1 MAGMMRRWR
10 RWRAEHREAP
20 YVDAL
25 VNAILAGAAGR
36 APGADGITLGDV
48 RQTAAVELVC
58 ALYSAA
64 FGAADVAP
72 PGPRTGAITPALL
85 EDLVRKLIR
94 HGEAVYLLDTSNGVE
109 LIPSSG
115 WTVTGGYRPQS
126 WRYRLDLPGPSDTG
140 AHMVAPAASVVH
152 VTYSTDHARPWQGVS
167 PLDWASLSGQLA
179 GNLERALADESAGT
193 RGYVLPVPSG
203 IAKAQADTIKAD
215 LRSLKGRTTIVES
228 TSGGWGQG
236 TAAAPARDWQP
247 SRIGPAWP
255 TSVNEAR
262 RAAEQSVL
270 LACGV
275 PLSLVEAGDA
285 QGAREGWRR
294 FLHGSLRPLARR
306 VETELSMKLDA
317 PVMLSFD
324 GLFASDVQGRAR
336 AYQSLTGGGMA
347 PDRAAVL
354 AGLTE

>member
-10 RWRAEHREAP
+10 RWRSAQREAP
-20 YVDAL
+20 YTDAI
-25 VNAILAGAAGR
+25 VNAILTGAAGT
-36 APGADGITLGDV
+36 AAGGDGVTLGDV
-48 RQTAAVELVC
+48 RKTAAVELVC
-58 ALYSAA
+58 ALYGAA

-72 PGPRTGAITPALL
+72 PGARTAPVTPAFL
-85 EDLVRKLIR
+85 EDLVRRLIR
-94 HGEAVYLLDTSNGVE
+94 NGEAVYVIDVADGVQF
-109 LIPSSG
+109 LPSSG
-115 WTVTGGYRPQS
+115 WTVTGGYRPRS
-126 WRYRLDLPGPSDTG
+126 WRYRVDLPGPSETG
-140 AHMVAPAASVVH
+140 AHMVAPAASVLH
-152 VTYSTDHARPWQGVS
+152 FTYSVDHGRPWQGIS
-167 PLDWASLSGQLA
+167 PLDWASLSGALA

-203 IAKAQADTIKAD
+203 VAKAQADAVKAD
-215 LRSLKGRTTIVES
+215 LRNLRGRTTVVES

-236 TAAAPARDWQP
+236 TAAAPARDWAP

-255 TSVNEAR
+255 ASINDAR
-262 RAAEQSVL
+262 RAAEASIL

-275 PLSLVEAGDA
+275 PLSLVESGDA

-306 VETELSMKLDA
+306 IEAELAEKLDTDVA
-317 PVMLSFD
+317 LSFD

-336 AYQSLTGGGMA
+336 AYQSMTGGGMA
-347 PDRAAVL
+347 PERAAQL